1 MVTMRGLWTQLFFG
15 ILVRIFVFSK
25 RFVAMLKDGESNWLW
40 EKKRLNF
47 RLLNDLKLPRISC
60 IQCVADLFPLT
71 TETFG
76 SEGPIEKI
84 SESIKQI
91 LDVFSGSGR
100 DAKDESWKY
109 CANELWLQDAP
120 LGWCLSGKTLPN
132 IFGIAIIAINHA
144 VERDDRRFRILLKWH
159 QIWMTPLF
167 SIPKNL
173 LVRKK
178 A

>member
-15 ILVRIFVFSK
+15 ILMRIFVFSK
-25 RFVAMLKDGESNWLW
+25 RILAMLKDGESNWLW
-40 EKKRLNF
+40 KKRFNF

-91 LDVFSGSGR
+91 LDVLSGSER

-109 CANELWLQDAP
+109 WCKWAVAAGRPSWLMLIRENTTQY
-120 LGWCLSGKTLPN
+120 
-132 IFGIAIIAINHA
+132 
-144 VERDDRRFRILLKWH
+144 
-159 QIWMTPLF
+159 IWDCHNSYWPCSRKGRQKVSNTAQMTPDLDD
-167 SIPKNL
+167 II
-173 LVRKK
+173 V
-178 A
+178 